1 MIPYE
6 DLTPPPLELPP
17 RRPDDAYVRPPLD
30 EQTFV
35 PEVY

>member
-1 MIPYE
+1 V
-6 DLTPPPLELPP
+6 TPPPLELPP
-17 RRPDDAYVRPPLD
+17 LKQDAAYVRPPMN

>member
-1 MIPYE
+1 MVPYTE
-6 DLTPPPLELPP
+6 PASPAIELPP
-17 RRPDDAYVRPPLD
+17 RQDDKGYVRPPLN